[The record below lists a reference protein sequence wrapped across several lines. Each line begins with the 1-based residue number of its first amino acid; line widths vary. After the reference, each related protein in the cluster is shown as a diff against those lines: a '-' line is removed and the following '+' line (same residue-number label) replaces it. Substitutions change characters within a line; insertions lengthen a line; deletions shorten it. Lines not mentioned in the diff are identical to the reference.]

1 MLGGF
6 GRLVGAQWVP
16 EGSRPLAYR
25 AGAALGREASVC
37 GDALFILFAPF
48 VRGVNMGSG
57 DVSRNALW

>member
-16 EGSRPLAYR
+16 EGSRLLAYG
-25 AGAALGREASVC
+25 AGAALGGEAGVC
-37 GDALFILFAPF
+37 ADALLILFAPF
-48 VRGVNMGSG
+48 VRGVDMGSG